1 MRAVS
6 FVKRL
11 QWELPGT
18 VCRHGLTI
26 GDVDNDGD
34 NELVVG
40 TAEGELY
47 IFKGSELWQKIIGLG
62 LITSVAIGDIF
73 NYGRNALVVICGDGW
88 THIFYSPRSVNPNN
102 SNVFAGQHNSKDTS
116 EQDNFK
122 TTTDIGNSQNTE
134 HIDNTNEIN
143 ELSGKMECV
152 HVQRIPTNTKTV
164 LIADV
169 DKDGAN
175 EMILGL
181 TDRVV
186 RSYRWSSN
194 ADLETGKL
202 VGLNK
207 WECTN
212 QIGTVTLQ
220 HTGDGTPTLLV
231 AQPGGTFMRIKCNAE
246 DCQSKNS
253 SCEAVDYQTLGISR
267 MRNQN
272 ISTEIIGDL
281 EPGVTPFISTIE
293 PKMSSYMPTN
303 KLPKQSFADDS
314 QLNMKTFKPASL
326 EFKRNYSQPAFRKNS
341 LDMAGEYSRKDFTS
355 ESQGPVR
362 FYSPVESSGADE
374 MDGNF
379 IGGNVILGEYDDNK
393 TTKDTLLPSFTHFSQ
408 NNNNSK
414 NISNSNDNSN
424 NISKSNQHEEII
436 REDKTESSNEVISEN
451 APKGK
456 PYALATLDGTIMLVQ
471 DEIILWAMQVDHQ
484 IFALCR
490 LDVTG
495 DNSDEIIACAW
506 DGQTY
511 ILDQQRHSVR
521 FQFEEPVR
529 AFCTGN
535 YNVIPGTSSPSLV
548 YNTFNNKIVL
558 YYDVTLPSMTIT
570 PLNPMKDFEPDETQV
585 LEKLLGE
592 CNVNEKQQKM
602 QQLTEWLL
610 YGVH

>member
-1 MRAVS
+1 MRIPRFFRNVLIGIPIGIAFCDTVGYVARVEGISMQPALNPDLRYPDYVFLNRWAIRNQDIQRGDVVCVVS
-6 FVKRL
+6 PKVPNQTLIKRVVGL
-11 QWELPGT
+11 AGDIIGT
-18 VCRHGLTI
+18 HGYKLCTIQVPEGHCWLEGDHVGHSMDSNTFGPISLGLVTAKATHIVWPPNRWQQHGLTI

-47 IFKGSELWQKIIGLG
+47 IFKGSELWQKITGLG

-88 THIFYSPRSVNPNN
+88 THIFYN
-102 SNVFAGQHNSKDTS
+102 T
-116 EQDNFK
+116 
-122 TTTDIGNSQNTE
+122 GNSQNTE
-134 HIDNTNEIN
+134 HVDNTNEIN

-152 HVQRIPTNTKTV
+152 HVQRIPTNTKIV

-231 AQPGGTFMRIKCNAE
+231 AQPGGTFMRIKCNPE

-281 EPGVTPFISTIE
+281 KPGKTPFISTIE
-293 PKMSSYMPTN
+293 
-303 KLPKQSFADDS
+303 
-314 QLNMKTFKPASL
+314 
-326 EFKRNYSQPAFRKNS
+326 
-341 LDMAGEYSRKDFTS
+341 
-355 ESQGPVR
+355 
-362 FYSPVESSGADE
+362 
-374 MDGNF
+374 
-379 IGGNVILGEYDDNK
+379 
-393 TTKDTLLPSFTHFSQ
+393 
-408 NNNNSK
+408 SK
-414 NISNSNDNSN
+414 ISNSNNEVTSE
-424 NISKSNQHEEII
+424 NIS
-436 REDKTESSNEVISEN
+436 
-451 APKGK
+451 KGK
-456 PYALATLDGTIMLVQ
+456 PYALATLDGTIM
-471 DEIILWAMQVDHQ
+471 AMQVDHQ

-535 YNVIPGTSSPSLV
+535 YNVIPGTSSPSLI
-548 YNTFNNKIVL
+548 YL

-570 PLNPMKDFEPDETQV
+570 ALNPMKDFESDEMQV

-592 CNVNEKQQKM
+592 CNINEKQQKM
-602 QQLTEWLL
+602 RQLTEWLL

>member
-47 IFKGSELWQKIIGLG
+47 IFKGSELWQKITGLG

-102 SNVFAGQHNSKDTS
+102 TSIPVGQHIGNTN
-116 EQDNFK
+116 EQDFK
-122 TTTDIGNSQNTE
+122 TTDIGNSQNIE
-134 HIDNTNEIN
+134 HIDNTNEIS

-152 HVQRIPTNTKTV
+152 HIQRIPTNTKTV

-194 ADLETGKL
+194 ADVGTGKL

-231 AQPGGTFMRIKCNAE
+231 AQPGGTFMRIKCNRE
-246 DCQSKNS
+246 DSQSKNS

-281 EPGVTPFISTIE
+281 EPGVTPFISTLE
-293 PKMSSYMPTN
+293 PKLSSYVPKD
-303 KLPKQSFADDS
+303 KLPKQSFTDDS
-314 QLNMKTFKPASL
+314 QLDLKTFKPTSL
-326 EFKRNYSQPAFRKNS
+326 EFKRNYSQPLIRKNS
-341 LDMAGEYSRKDFTS
+341 LDMAGEFQRDFTVGN
-355 ESQGPVR
+355 QGPVR
-362 FYSPVESSGADE
+362 FYSPIESSSTDE

-379 IGGNVILGEYDDNK
+379 IGGKVILGKFENMK
-393 TTKDTLLPSFTHFSQ
+393 TMKDTLLSSFSHFSHNNNKIDSSNQ
-408 NNNNSK
+408 NNSNNNNSNNANQDVK
-414 NISNSNDNSN
+414 NDTDSDDVVD
-424 NISKSNQHEEII
+424 H
-436 REDKTESSNEVISEN
+436 EN

-471 DEIILWAMQVDHQ
+471 DEVILWAMQVDHQ

-495 DNSDEIIACAW
+495 DGSDEIIACAW

-548 YNTFNNKIVL
+548 YNTFNNKIFL
-558 YYDVTLPSMTIT
+558 YYDVTLPSMMIT
-570 PLNPMKDFEPDETQV
+570 PLNPMKDFESDEMQA
-585 LEKLLGE
+585 LEKILGK
-592 CNVNEKQQKM
+592 CNTNEKQQKM

-610 YGVH
+610 YGVQ

>member
-40 TAEGELY
+40 TVEGELY
-47 IFKGSELWQKIIGLG
+47 IFKGSELWQKITGLG

-102 SNVFAGQHNSKDTS
+102 PNMLVGQHIGKDIN

-122 TTTDIGNSQNTE
+122 TS
-134 HIDNTNEIN
+134 
-143 ELSGKMECV
+143 
-152 HVQRIPTNTKTV
+152 
-164 LIADV
+164 
-169 DKDGAN
+169 
-175 EMILGL
+175 

-231 AQPGGTFMRIKCNAE
+231 AQPGGTFMRIKCNPE

-293 PKMSSYMPTN
+293 PKMSSYILKD
-303 KLPKQSFADDS
+303 KLPKQSFTDDS
-314 QLNMKTFKPASL
+314 QLDVKTFKPASL

-341 LDMAGEYSRKDFTS
+341 LDMAGEYGRDFTA
-355 ESQGPVR
+355 ENPGPVR
-362 FYSPVESSGADE
+362 FYSPVESSSTDE

-379 IGGNVILGEYDDNK
+379 IGGNVILGQYDSK
-393 TTKDTLLPSFTHFSQ
+393 PMKDTLLPSFKNFSHNNNNNGNNS
-408 NNNNSK
+408 NNNNSS
-414 NISNSNDNSN
+414 NIN
-424 NISKSNQHEEII
+424 KSNQQDEII
-436 REDKTESSNEVISEN
+436 KEDMDLNNEVISKN

-471 DEIILWAMQVDHQ
+471 DEVILWAMQVDHQ

-495 DNSDEIIACAW
+495 DSSDEIIACAW

-548 YNTFNNKIVL
+548 YNTFSNKIFL

-570 PLNPMKDFEPDETQV
+570 PLNPMKDFESDETHV

-592 CNVNEKQQKM
+592 CNINDKQQKI

-610 YGVH
+610 YGVQ

>member
-6 FVKRL
+6 FVKKL

-47 IFKGSELWQKIIGLG
+47 IFKGSELWQKITGLG

-73 NYGRNALVVICGDGW
+73 NYGRNALVVVCGDGW

-102 SNVFAGQHNSKDTS
+102 ANVPVGQHTGKDAN

-122 TTTDIGNSQNTE
+122 TNIDIINSQNSE
-134 HIDNTNEIN
+134 HIDNTTEIN

-152 HVQRIPTNTKTV
+152 HVQRIPTNTKIV

-194 ADLETGKL
+194 ADLGTGKL
-202 VGLNK
+202 IGLNK

-231 AQPGGTFMRIKCNAE
+231 AQPGGTFMRIKCNPA
-246 DCQSKNS
+246 DCDSKDT

-281 EPGVTPFISTIE
+281 EPGMTPFISTLE
-293 PKMSSYMPTN
+293 PKMSNYMP
-303 KLPKQSFADDS
+303 KDKSSKQNFADDS
-314 QLNMKTFKPASL
+314 QLGMKTFKSASL
-326 EFKRNYSQPAFRKNS
+326 EFKRNYSQPVIRKKS
-341 LDMAGEYSRKDFTS
+341 LDMTGEYTRDFTT
-355 ESQGPVR
+355 ENQQVVR
-362 FYSPVESSGADE
+362 FYSPADSSSADE

-379 IGGNVILGEYDDNK
+379 IGHNVILGEFEGEFNGKFKK
-393 TTKDTLLPSFTHFSQ
+393 TTKDMLPSFKDFSINGKNKNK
-408 NNNNSK
+408 NNNN
-414 NISNSNDNSN
+414 NDTN
-424 NISKSNQHEEII
+424 NMNQHEKK
-436 REDKTESSNEVISEN
+436 DKDSNDTISSES
-451 APKGK
+451 ALKGK

-495 DNSDEIIACAW
+495 NNSDEIIACAW

-535 YNVIPGTSSPSLV
+535 YNVTPGTSSPSLV
-548 YNTFNNKIVL
+548 YNTFNNKIFL
-558 YYDVTLPSMTIT
+558 YYDVILPSMTINS
-570 PLNPMKDFEPDETQV
+570 LNPMKDFESDEMQT
-585 LEKLLGE
+585 LKELLGE
-592 CNVNEKQQKM
+592 CSTNEKQQKM